1 MKKILLHV
9 GVTLASAIVLC
20 VLGIVISSFG
30 KHKATLSKEETVIPI
45 INSTDTITNTQ
56 SQSVTDTSSSEV
68 SSGSDTTL
76 QDTTASESPV
86 TDVSQIAVDDED
98 ATADDEYDSFAIANK
113 IKKDTFVNVRLRPDI
128 EEEVVGRMYH
138 GSVAQIVDYVGEGD
152 DLWLKIISGNVEGYI
167 KAQYFTYGK
176 EAASIID
183 SYTTNIA
190 IINCETLHV
199 RTGPGTDFDFAG
211 YLERNEKVPV
221 ISFEDE
227 WLQVQ
232 YAGSEDAYICA
243 RYANIMEDYVTA
255 KSMAEVEAQEA
266 HAKELQDRLNQE
278 NVEENTEG
286 GSNSGEKDSES
297 SGENSS
303 GQPGGENSQK
313 PDTGDSQKP
322 DTGDSQKPDN
332 GSSENPSEGNS
343 GNSGGSS
350 SSDDSLNAKRQAVVD
365 YALQFVG
372 CPYVNGGQSLSN
384 GTDCSGLTCYV
395 YQYFGYYI
403 SRTPGGQLSSAGIS
417 VSRDDLKPGDI
428 ICYQTY
434 TEGVCSHVGMYIGD
448 DKIVHAANPRKG
460 IVVSNVDIHTILGIK
475 RIIY

>member
-1 MKKILLHV
+1 MKKILLHI

-56 SQSVTDTSSSEV
+56 SQSVTDTSSSEA
-68 SSGSDTTL
+68 STGSDTSS
-76 QDTTASESPV
+76 QDTTASETPA
-86 TDVSQIAVDDED
+86 TDVSQIVVDDED

-278 NVEENTEG
+278 NVEENTEQN
-286 GSNSGEKDSES
+286 SNSEQSEQKDSE
-297 SGENSS
+297 NSS
-303 GQPGGENSQK
+303 ETSSDKSDNEPSQNPDSENSQK
-313 PDTGDSQKP
+313 PDN
-322 DTGDSQKPDN
+322 DN
-332 GSSENPSEGNS
+332 SEKPSEDNS
-343 GNSGGSS
+343 NNPGGSS
-350 SSDDSLNAKRQAVVD
+350 SSDDSLDAKRQAVVE

-448 DKIVHAANPRKG
+448 GKIVHAANPRKG
-460 IVVSNVDIHTILGIK
+460 IVISKIDIHTILGIK

>member
-1 MKKILLHV
+1 MKKILLHI

-56 SQSVTDTSSSEV
+56 SQSVTDTSSSEA
-68 SSGSDTTL
+68 STGSDTSS
-76 QDTTASESPV
+76 QDTTASETPA
-86 TDVSQIAVDDED
+86 TDVSQIVVDDED

-221 ISFEDE
+221 IAFEDE

-278 NVEENTEG
+278 NVEENTEQN
-286 GSNSGEKDSES
+286 SNSEQSEQKDSE
-297 SGENSS
+297 NSS
-303 GQPGGENSQK
+303 ETSSDKSDNEPSQNPDSENSQK
-313 PDTGDSQKP
+313 PDN
-322 DTGDSQKPDN
+322 DN
-332 GSSENPSEGNS
+332 SEKPSEDNS
-343 GNSGGSS
+343 NNPGGSS
-350 SSDDSLNAKRQAVVD
+350 SSDDSLDAKRQAVVD

-448 DKIVHAANPRKG
+448 GKIVHAANPRKG
-460 IVVSNVDIHTILGIK
+460 IVISKIDIHTILGIK

>member
-1 MKKILLHV
+1 MKKILLHI

-56 SQSVTDTSSSEV
+56 SQSVTDTSSSEA
-68 SSGSDTTL
+68 STGSDTSS
-76 QDTTASESPV
+76 QDTTASETPA
-86 TDVSQIAVDDED
+86 TDVSQIVVDDED

-278 NVEENTEG
+278 NVEENTEQN
-286 GSNSGEKDSES
+286 SNSEQSEQKDSE
-297 SGENSS
+297 NSS
-303 GQPGGENSQK
+303 ETSSDKSDNEPSQNPDSENSQK
-313 PDTGDSQKP
+313 PDN
-322 DTGDSQKPDN
+322 DN
-332 GSSENPSEGNS
+332 SEKPSEDNS
-343 GNSGGSS
+343 NNPGGSS
-350 SSDDSLNAKRQAVVD
+350 SSDDSLDAKRQAVVD

-448 DKIVHAANPRKG
+448 GKIVHAANPRKG
-460 IVVSNVDIHTILGIK
+460 IVISKIDIHTILGIK

>member
-68 SSGSDTTL
+68 SSGSDTSL

-278 NVEENTEG
+278 NVEENTEQN
-286 GSNSGEKDSES
+286 SNSEQSEQKDSE
-297 SGENSS
+297 NSS
-303 GQPGGENSQK
+303 ETSSDKSDNEPSQNPDSENSQK
-313 PDTGDSQKP
+313 PDN
-322 DTGDSQKPDN
+322 DN
-332 GSSENPSEGNS
+332 SEKPSEDNS
-343 GNSGGSS
+343 NNPGGSS
-350 SSDDSLNAKRQAVVD
+350 SSDDSLDAKRQAVVD

-448 DKIVHAANPRKG
+448 GKIVHAANPRKG
-460 IVVSNVDIHTILGIK
+460 IVISKIDIHTILGIK

>member
-1 MKKILLHV
+1 
-9 GVTLASAIVLC
+9 
-20 VLGIVISSFG
+20 
-30 KHKATLSKEETVIPI
+30 
-45 INSTDTITNTQ
+45 
-56 SQSVTDTSSSEV
+56 
-68 SSGSDTTL
+68 
-76 QDTTASESPV
+76 
-86 TDVSQIAVDDED
+86 
-98 ATADDEYDSFAIANK
+98 
-113 IKKDTFVNVRLRPDI
+113 
-128 EEEVVGRMYH
+128 
-138 GSVAQIVDYVGEGD
+138 
-152 DLWLKIISGNVEGYI
+152 
-167 KAQYFTYGK
+167 
-176 EAASIID
+176 
-183 SYTTNIA
+183 
-190 IINCETLHV
+190 
-199 RTGPGTDFDFAG
+199 
-211 YLERNEKVPV
+211 
-221 ISFEDE
+221 
-227 WLQVQ
+227 
-232 YAGSEDAYICA
+232 
-243 RYANIMEDYVTA
+243 MEDYVTA